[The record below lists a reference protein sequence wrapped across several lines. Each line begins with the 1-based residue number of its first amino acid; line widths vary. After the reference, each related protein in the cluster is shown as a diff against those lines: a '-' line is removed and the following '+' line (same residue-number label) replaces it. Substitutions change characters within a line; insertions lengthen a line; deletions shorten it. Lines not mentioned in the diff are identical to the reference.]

1 MLSGFVD
8 IHHHLLYET
17 DDGPANFEQSV
28 QMLHRA
34 VEQGISCIAATPH
47 ILPGHIEFSAEKNLQ
62 KLETLR
68 EYIARQGLPLEI
80 VPGAEV
86 LYTAATASFVESGRL
101 PMLGN
106 SWHMLM
112 EFHPYVHYDEMRRAI
127 LSIGNMGYSVVLA
140 HAERY
145 RCLRIKGRVARLQTN
160 FNVQVQFN
168 STAVIAA
175 HKRFGDRWI
184 RRMLR
189 EGTVDIIA
197 SDAHNTSSRPCTL
210 GDCAKLI
217 AEEYGEAEARRMCIR
232 TPRLLLNEKNS
243 YKRANDSEE

>member
-47 ILPGHIEFSAEKNLQ
+47 ILPGHIEFDAEKNLQ
-62 KLETLR
+62 KLEALR
-68 EYIARQGLPLEI
+68 EYIVRQSLPLEVI
-80 VPGAEV
+80 PGAEV
-86 LYTAATASFVESGRL
+86 LYTAATASFVETGRIT
-101 PMLGN
+101 MLGN

-145 RCLRIKGRVARLQTN
+145 RCLRIKGRAARLQTN
-160 FNVQVQFN
+160 FNVQIQFN
-168 STAVIAA
+168 SDTVIAS

-189 EGTVDIIA
+189 EGMVDIIA

-217 AEEYGEAEARRMCIR
+217 AEEYGEDEARRMCIN

-243 YKRANDSEE
+243 YQRTNSSEE